1 VIKLLSD
8 RRFRLGACVVALA
21 IVAGVAMV
29 TRAPAP
35 AAQAKDTGRATR
47 TVVNRTALSCPA
59 PGAGGKVQTVVNA
72 VAPVLPDGTPTAAGN
87 TTPLSIAPLSPTANP
102 VGSVLV
108 RGRLTSTPWTTKLD
122 PLAVRGTGPLAAGTV
137 ATSTSIA
144 TDGVNRGMA
153 SIPCQVP
160 GSDFWFVG
168 ASAAPGRRDV
178 LVLTN
183 LDSINAQVD
192 ITVYAAGGVQDVPSA
207 RGVVVP
213 ARGTAQVYLGT
224 VMPKLRDLA
233 LHVVSSGGRVAAAVR
248 DNATNGAIP
257 AGVDWL
263 NQSSAPATKVVV
275 PALAPGAGIRTLTVV
290 NPGDLQASA
299 TLTVNGP
306 NGPFKPAGISALD
319 IPAGAVKVVRLDSV
333 LNGDPSAVTVTSDQP
348 LTASARMQDPKGI
361 DFASMGSTDPLTDG
375 AAVDRT
381 GQNRDRPV
389 RAPRRRQQGRPDQ
402 RVGRHRR
409 RHQPGHVQAAGQA
422 DVPDGESDEGR
433 HRGRRDPDPGQKRQ
447 AERCRP
453 GRRLAA
459 GHLIGLPRSTR
470 RPTRRPRRPQ
480 VARGRSVVVG
490 VEVRVDLFGGQG

>member
-8 RRFRLGACVVALA
+8 LRFRLGACVIALA
-21 IVAGVAMV
+21 VVAGVGVV
-29 TRAPAP
+29 THTPAP
-35 AAQAKDTGRATR
+35 AAKAKDTGRGTR

-72 VAPVLPDGTPTAAGN
+72 VAPVLPGGTPMAAGN
-87 TTPLSIAPLSPTANP
+87 TTPLSIAPLSATANP
-102 VGSVLV
+102 LGSVLV

-168 ASAAPGRRDV
+168 ASAAAGRRDV

-248 DNATNGAIP
+248 DNAMNGTTP

-275 PALAPGAGIRTLTVV
+275 PGLAPGAGIRTLTVV

-319 IPAGAVKVVRLDSV
+319 IPAGAVKVVRLESV

-361 DFASMGSTDPLTDG
+361 EFASMGSTDPLTGPAYLALPPHSEPMVLQLTAPGKTATVRFELRDAGNKVAQTSELDVIAG
-375 AAVDRT
+375 ATNLVTFKPQAKPTYLMVSPTKGDIVAGVT
-381 GQNRDRPV
+381 LTPAKSSKQNDVVRVAAWPLVTSLVFRAQLGARPDV
-389 RAPRRRQQGRPDQ
+389 RA
-402 RVGRHRR
+402 
-409 RHQPGHVQAAGQA
+409 AL
-422 DVPDGESDEGR
+422 
-433 HRGRRDPDPGQKRQ
+433 K
-447 AERCRP
+447 
-453 GRRLAA
+453 
-459 GHLIGLPRSTR
+459 
-470 RPTRRPRRPQ
+470 
-480 VARGRSVVVG
+480 
-490 VEVRVDLFGGQG
+490 

>member
-1 VIKLLSD
+1 MIKLLSD
-8 RRFRLGACVVALA
+8 LRFRLGACVVALA
-21 IVAGVAMV
+21 VVAGVGVV
-29 TRAPAP
+29 THAPAP
-35 AAQAKDTGRATR
+35 ATQAKDTGRGTR

-59 PGAGGKVQTVVNA
+59 PGAGGKVLTVVNA
-72 VAPVLPDGTPTAAGN
+72 VAPVLPGGTPTAVGN
-87 TTPLSIAPLSPTANP
+87 ATPLSIAPLSANANP

-108 RGRLTSTPWTTKLD
+108 RGRLASTPWTTKLD
-122 PLAVRGTGPLAAGTV
+122 PLAVRGTGPLAAGAV

-144 TDGVNRGMA
+144 IDGVNRGMA

-275 PALAPGAGIRTLTVV
+275 PGLAPGAGIRTLTVV

-319 IPAGAVKVVRLDSV
+319 IPAGAVKVVRLESV

-361 DFASMGSTDPLTDG
+361 EFASMGSTDPLTGPAYLALPPHSEPMVLQLTAPGKTATVRFELRDAGNKVAQTSELDVIAG
-375 AAVDRT
+375 ATNLVTFKPQAKPTYLMVSPTKGDIVAGVTLTPAKSAKPNVVVRVAAWPLVT
-381 GQNRDRPV
+381 SLVFRAQLGARPDV
-389 RAPRRRQQGRPDQ
+389 RA
-402 RVGRHRR
+402 
-409 RHQPGHVQAAGQA
+409 AL
-422 DVPDGESDEGR
+422 
-433 HRGRRDPDPGQKRQ
+433 K
-447 AERCRP
+447 
-453 GRRLAA
+453 
-459 GHLIGLPRSTR
+459 
-470 RPTRRPRRPQ
+470 
-480 VARGRSVVVG
+480 
-490 VEVRVDLFGGQG
+490 

>member
-1 VIKLLSD
+1 VIKLLSEP
-8 RRFRLGACVVALA
+8 RFRLGACVVALA
-21 IVAGVAMV
+21 VVAGVGVV
-29 TRAPAP
+29 THAPAP
-35 AAQAKDTGRATR
+35 AAQAKGAGRPTR
-47 TVVNRTALSCPA
+47 TIVNRTALACPA
-59 PGAGGKVQTVVNA
+59 PGPGGKVQTVVNA

-108 RGRLTSTPWTTKLD
+108 RGRLTSTPWTTRLD
-122 PLAVRGTGPLAAGTV
+122 PLALRGTGPLAAGTV

-183 LDSINAQVD
+183 LDSINAEVD

-224 VMPKLRDLA
+224 VMPNLRDLA
-233 LHVVSSGGRVAAAVR
+233 LHVVSTGGRVAAAVR
-248 DNATNGAIP
+248 DNATNGATP

-263 NQSSAPATKVVV
+263 NQSAAPATKVVV

-306 NGPFKPAGISALD
+306 NGPFKPVGISAVN
-319 IPAGAVKVVRLDSV
+319 IPAGAVKVVRLDSA
-333 LNGDPSAVTVTSDQP
+333 LNGDPSAVTLTSDQP
-348 LTASARMQDPKGI
+348 LTASARMLDPKGI
-361 DFASMGSTDPLTDG
+361 DFASMGSTDPLTGPAYLALPPHSEPMVLELTAPGKTATVGFELRDASSKVVQTTELDVIAG
-375 AAVDRT
+375 ATNLVTFKPQAKPTYLMV
-381 GQNRDRPV
+381 RPSKGDIVAGVTLIPAKGAKAGDVVRVAAWPLVTSLVFRAQLGAQPDV
-389 RAPRRRQQGRPDQ
+389 RA
-402 RVGRHRR
+402 
-409 RHQPGHVQAAGQA
+409 AL
-422 DVPDGESDEGR
+422 
-433 HRGRRDPDPGQKRQ
+433 K
-447 AERCRP
+447 
-453 GRRLAA
+453 
-459 GHLIGLPRSTR
+459 
-470 RPTRRPRRPQ
+470 
-480 VARGRSVVVG
+480 
-490 VEVRVDLFGGQG
+490 

>member
-275 PALAPGAGIRTLTVV
+275 PGLAPGAGIRTLTVV

-306 NGPFKPAGISALD
+306 NGPFKPAGVSALD

-333 LNGDPSAVTVTSDQP
+333 LHGDPSAVTVTSDQP

-361 DFASMGSTDPLTDG
+361 EFASMGSTDPLTGPAYLALPPHSEPMVLQLTAPGKTATVRFELRDAVNKVAQTSELDVIAG
-375 AAVDRT
+375 ATNLVTFKPQAKPTYLMVSPTKGDIVAGVTLTPAKSAKLNDVVRVAAWPLVT
-381 GQNRDRPV
+381 SLVFRAQLGARPDV
-389 RAPRRRQQGRPDQ
+389 RA
-402 RVGRHRR
+402 
-409 RHQPGHVQAAGQA
+409 AL
-422 DVPDGESDEGR
+422 
-433 HRGRRDPDPGQKRQ
+433 K
-447 AERCRP
+447 
-453 GRRLAA
+453 
-459 GHLIGLPRSTR
+459 
-470 RPTRRPRRPQ
+470 
-480 VARGRSVVVG
+480 
-490 VEVRVDLFGGQG
+490 